1 MPFDNISMIN
11 VKKQKNRIYV
21 FDIPS
26 TDDEDALTTYLLF
39 VNQDGSKR
47 IEKITDFDSFFELLG
62 KNNTEIIRY
71 KSKEYDSFIENVALY
86 MYEIKA
92 KPEKAMIDY
101 DDLLTINKQF
111 KSELDKKGNTAILKK
126 ILK

>member
-11 VKKQKNRIYV
+11 VKKEKNRIYV

-26 TDDEDALTTYLLF
+26 TDDEDAITTYLLF
-39 VNQDGSKR
+39 VNKDGSKR
-47 IEKITDFDSFFELLG
+47 IEKLTDFDSFFELLS

-92 KPEKAMIDY
+92 KPQNAMIDY
-101 DDLLTINKQF
+101 DDLEIINKQF
-111 KSELDKKGNTAILKK
+111 KSELNKKGNTAILKK
-126 ILK
+126 ISK

>member
-11 VKKQKNRIYV
+11 VKKEKNIIYI
-21 FDIPS
+21 FNIPS
-26 TDDEDALTTYLLF
+26 TDDEDAITTYLLF
-39 VNQDGSKR
+39 VNKDGSKR
-47 IEKITDFDSFFELLG
+47 IEKLTDFDSFFELLS

-71 KSKEYDSFIENVALY
+71 KSKEYDSFIESVALY

-92 KPEKAMIDY
+92 KPQNAMIDY
-101 DDLLTINKQF
+101 DDLLIINKQF

-126 ILK
+126 IL

>member
-11 VKKQKNRIYV
+11 VKKDKNRIYV

-26 TDDEDALTTYLLF
+26 TDDEDAITTYLLF
-39 VNQDGSKR
+39 VNKDGSKR
-47 IEKITDFDSFFELLG
+47 IEKLTDFDSFFELLS

-92 KPEKAMIDY
+92 KPQNAMIDY
-101 DDLLTINKQF
+101 DDLEIINKQF
-111 KSELDKKGNTAILKK
+111 KSELNKKGNTAILKK
-126 ILK
+126 ISK

>member
-11 VKKQKNRIYV
+11 VKKEKNRIYV

-26 TDDEDALTTYLLF
+26 TDDEDAITTYLLF
-39 VNQDGSKR
+39 VNKDGSKR
-47 IEKITDFDSFFELLG
+47 IEKLTDFDSFFELLS

-111 KSELDKKGNTAILKK
+111 KSELNKKGNTAILKK
-126 ILK
+126 ISK